1 MPRYHDKMRL
11 KRYMMKHGECD
22 PLTEYLICKGFND
35 GIVETGLEIF
45 VDSWEEAVKWAIG
58 NYDSADI
65 DYDLYQRT
73 ELYQAMKHVSPEQ
86 IAPYAERI
94 EKADNYYKEH
104 TVENSIPHD
113 SYIDEDPDR
122 KVHWWLF
129 RSPKIEPGK

>member
-1 MPRYHDKMRL
+1 MPKYRDKMRL
-11 KRYMMKHGECD
+11 KRYIKKHGECD
-22 PLTEYLICKGFND
+22 PLTEYLICKGFSD
-35 GIVETGLEIF
+35 GTVVTGLEIF

-65 DYDLYQRT
+65 EYDLYQRT
-73 ELYQAMKHVSPEQ
+73 TLYQVLRHASPEQ
-86 IAPYAERI
+86 IAPFAERI

-104 TVENSIPHD
+104 TVEDNTPYE
-113 SYIDEDPDR
+113 SYIDEKLDR